1 MPALHHVLIG
11 TDLAPATDPVIRL
24 GLAIARAGDARVDLV
39 HAYEVPPVW
48 GGAVPIDVPGGQA
61 VWMDDLRQRLHETLA
76 AQAARCGLEESDETQ
91 LRLGPPAR
99 VIANLAR
106 ACETSLVVVGA
117 APNRSWRAL
126 GSTADRVLRLAPCP
140 VLLMRPGLELPLR
153 RVLAPV
159 DLSAL
164 SAQALR
170 AGLDLLGR
178 IGASPEWL
186 EVLFVLHPI
195 ERESSLHFS
204 GEQIDRFAADELR
217 RFVERAAAG
226 TPPAR
231 VHPRVR
237 VGYPQ
242 QEILGALA
250 DSRADLLLIGT
261 HGRSGF
267 ERLLLGSVTAEAV
280 RDSAVSALVLPPS
293 AALEAALGEPDEA
306 ARAWADWQHV
316 SDEASKT

>member
-1 MPALHHVLIG
+1 MPALDHVLIG
-11 TDLAPATDPVIRL
+11 TDLAPATDPVLRL
-24 GLAIARAGDARVDLV
+24 GVALARSAGARLSLV

-48 GGAVPIDVPGGQA
+48 GGAVPLDVPGGQA
-61 VWMDDLRQRLHETLA
+61 VWLDDLRQRLHETLA
-76 AQAARCGLEESDETQ
+76 AQAARCGLGAADEKL

-99 VIANLAR
+99 VIADHAR
-106 ACETSLVVVGA
+106 ASKSSLVVVGA
-117 APNRSWRAL
+117 APHRSWRAL

-140 VLLMRPGLELPLR
+140 VLLMRPGLELPPR

-178 IGASPEWL
+178 IGAPPEWI
-186 EVLFVLHPI
+186 EVLFVLHPL

-217 RFVERAAAG
+217 RFADRAAAG

-242 QEILGALA
+242 REILGAL
-250 DSRADLLLIGT
+250 DETHADLLLIGT

-280 RDSAVSALVLPPS
+280 RESAVSALVLPPG
-293 AALEAALGEPDEA
+293 AALEAALGEPEEA

-316 SDEASKT
+316 SDVVIKS